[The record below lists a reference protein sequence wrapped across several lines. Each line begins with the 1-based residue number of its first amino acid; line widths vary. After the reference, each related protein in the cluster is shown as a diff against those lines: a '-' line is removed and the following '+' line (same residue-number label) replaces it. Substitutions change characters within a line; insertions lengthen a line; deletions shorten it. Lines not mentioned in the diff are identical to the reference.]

1 MNIHPLIPIRPFVS
15 VSESS
20 ENRLRIQQAHS
31 DVAHMLLKNNLV
43 HPWPVT
49 QYMNLDLLFSVL
61 HHCLES
67 ISAGKVWLWC
77 LQYHR
82 SISELQHWHHFC
94 LSNHIL
100 VCRSIHWHVT
110 TNDKSQIVPFNWW
123 YWWWHYV
130 HVYSLEWTLSMFL
143 ERCLISLWAIPIL
156 NHTCRTLL
164 IRVKDSF
171 DNCSILLILHVLLYH
186 ALNCLYWTMTKLQ
199 MP

>member
-67 ISAGKVWLWC
+67 ISAGKVWL
-77 LQYHR
+77 
-82 SISELQHWHHFC
+82 
-94 LSNHIL
+94 
-100 VCRSIHWHVT
+100 
-110 TNDKSQIVPFNWW
+110 
-123 YWWWHYV
+123 
-130 HVYSLEWTLSMFL
+130 
-143 ERCLISLWAIPIL
+143 
-156 NHTCRTLL
+156 
-164 IRVKDSF
+164 
-171 DNCSILLILHVLLYH
+171 
-186 ALNCLYWTMTKLQ
+186 
-199 MP
+199 